1 MLIYIGVLHFVLRKF
16 MFYYENTLLQASKHR
31 REHVSHLL
39 FCIVG
44 SIIMIPFVV
53 KITDLSYFLKAS
65 GKALFT
71 FIDHIFICFYIPS
84 SLNIPI

>member
-1 MLIYIGVLHFVLRKF
+1 MAFTNPEFSLNKIQKTQFCNVMLIYIGVLHFVLRKF

-53 KITDLSYFLKAS
+53 K
-65 GKALFT
+65 
-71 FIDHIFICFYIPS
+71 
-84 SLNIPI
+84 

>member
-16 MFYYENTLLQASKHR
+16 MFYYENTLLQASKHL

-53 KITDLSYFLKAS
+53 K
-65 GKALFT
+65 
-71 FIDHIFICFYIPS
+71 
-84 SLNIPI
+84 

>member
-1 MLIYIGVLHFVLRKF
+1 

-31 REHVSHLL
+31 REHVSHLIL
-39 FCIVG
+39 PSRRHYYDTFCG
-44 SIIMIPFVV
+44 

-71 FIDHIFICFYIPS
+71 FIDHIFICVYIPS